1 MSGALGRRGG
11 RGRILLGV
19 VLVVVLALVPAIF
32 STYFTSVVAAQA
44 LVYGLAA
51 VSLTFLAAYG
61 GIVSLAQTGLYG
73 IAGFVLARFSVINGM
88 DPLLAAVV
96 AIAITVVVGLAFG
109 AIVSGSEGIYLLMI
123 TLALGVI
130 TFYFFSQVPTFGGHE
145 GINGVS
151 APGFIGDPV
160 THPTAMYEV
169 LLGVSV
175 VVYIAIRLIARTNFG
190 LAMQGVRDGATRMRA
205 LGYNVR
211 LHRTLA
217 FTLGAVIAAVAGVLG
232 TWNDTRISPGTIQ
245 VSQIIQLMT
254 IAVIG
259 GLYRIEGAWIG
270 ALVFTLLDT
279 YTRGLTARFETW
291 IGIVLLVIL
300 VLSPDGLTGLA
311 QRLVAARRRWR
322 NGDAATPAS
331 DPGSPPG
338 SGPAPGPGLEPG
350 SQPETGSAT
359 VLQPGRAAQ

>member
-1 MSGALGRRGG
+1 
-11 RGRILLGV
+11 V
-19 VLVVVLALVPAIF
+19 VALALVPAIF
-32 STYFTSVVAAQA
+32 STYFTSAVAAQA

-73 IAGFVLARFSVINGM
+73 IAGFVLARFTVSNGM
-88 DPLLAAVV
+88 DPLLAAVLAV
-96 AIAITVVVGLAFG
+96 VITVVVGLAFG
-109 AIVSGSEGIYLLMI
+109 AVVSGSEGIYLLMI

-130 TFYFFSQVPTFGGHE
+130 TFYYFSQTPTFGGHE
-145 GINGVS
+145 GINGVT

-160 THPTAMYEV
+160 THPAVMYEV

-175 VVYIAIRLIARTNFG
+175 IVYVAIRLVGRTNFG
-190 LAMQGVRDGATRMRA
+190 LAMQGVRDGPTRMRA

-217 FTLGAVIAAVAGVLG
+217 FTLGAVIAALAGVLG

-245 VSQIIQLMT
+245 VSQIIVLMT

-270 ALVFTLLDT
+270 ALVYTLLDT
-279 YTRGLTARFETW
+279 YSRGLTARFETW
-291 IGIVLLVIL
+291 IGIILLVIL
-300 VLSPDGLTGLA
+300 ILSPDGLTGLA
-311 QRLVAARRRWR
+311 QRLAALWRRSR
-322 NGDAATPAS
+322 NGDAARPVADAS
-331 DPGSPPG
+331 LPPG
-338 SGPAPGPGLEPG
+338 PGGPGLEPG
-350 SQPETGSAT
+350 PGRTGSTESPT
-359 VLQPGRAAQ
+359 VLEPGGAAQ

>member
-1 MSGALGRRGG
+1 VSGVGIRRV
-11 RGRILLGV
+11 RVVLGV
-19 VLVVVLALVPAIF
+19 VLVVALALVPAIF
-32 STYFTSVVAAQA
+32 STYFTSAVAAQA

-73 IAGFVLARFSVINGM
+73 IAGFVLARFTVVSGM
-88 DPLLAAVV
+88 DPLLAAVL
-96 AIAITVVVGLAFG
+96 AIAISVVVGLVFG
-109 AIVSGSEGIYLLMI
+109 AIVSGSEGIYLLML

-130 TFYFFSQVPTFGGHE
+130 TYYYFSQVPTFGGHE
-145 GINGVS
+145 GINGVT
-151 APGFIGDPV
+151 APGFIGNPV
-160 THPTAMYEV
+160 THPTVMYEV
-169 LLGVSV
+169 RLGVSV
-175 VVYIAIRLIARTNFG
+175 VVYLAIRVIARTNFG
-190 LAMQGVRDGATRMRA
+190 LAMQGVRDGAIRMRA

-217 FTLGAVIAAVAGVLG
+217 FTLGAVIAALAGVLG

-270 ALVFTLLDT
+270 ALVYTLLDT

-311 QRLVAARRRWR
+311 QRLAAPRRRPR
-322 NGDAATPAS
+322 NGDASTPVS
-331 DPGSPPG
+331 DVASPPG
-338 SGPAPGPGLEPG
+338 SGPGPEPGPGLQGGTDAP
-350 SQPETGSAT
+350 P
-359 VLQPGRAAQ
+359 VLKPGRAVQ

>member
-1 MSGALGRRGG
+1 MTAGIPRPVRVGLS
-11 RGRILLGV
+11 V
-19 VLVVVLALVPAIF
+19 TLVIGLALVPAIF
-32 STYFTSVVAAQA
+32 TTYFTSVVAAQA

-73 IAGFVLARFSVINGM
+73 IAGFVMARFIVTSGM
-88 DPLLAAVV
+88 DPILAAIL

-130 TFYFFSQVPTFGGHE
+130 TYYFFSQVGTFGGHE
-145 GINGVS
+145 GINGVR
-151 APGFIGDPV
+151 APGFIGNPV

-169 LLGVSV
+169 LLAVSV
-175 VVYIAIRLIARTNFG
+175 IAYLAIRLIARTNFG
-190 LAMQGVRDGATRMRA
+190 LALQGVRDAPVRMRA

-217 FTLGAVIAAVAGVLG
+217 FAVGAVIAALAGVLG
-232 TWNDTRISPGTIQ
+232 TWNNTRISPGTIQ
-245 VSQIIQLMT
+245 VSQIIELMT

-270 ALVFTLLDT
+270 ALVYTLLDT
-279 YTRGLTARFETW
+279 YTRGLTDRFETW

-300 VLSPDGLTGLA
+300 ILSPDGLTGLA
-311 QRLVAARRRWR
+311 QRLAARL
-322 NGDAATPAS
+322 
-331 DPGSPPG
+331 PGRDRSAPPPPDVVVDEG
-338 SGPAPGPGLEPG
+338 GMEP
-350 SQPETGSAT
+350 PSA
-359 VLQPGRAAQ
+359 LQPGRAAR

>member
-1 MSGALGRRGG
+1 VLG
-11 RGRILLGV
+11 IA
-19 VLVVVLALVPAIF
+19 LVVALALVPAIF
-32 STYFTSVVAAQA
+32 STYFTSAVAAQA

-73 IAGFVLARFSVINGM
+73 IAGFVLARFTVLDGM
-88 DPLLAAVV
+88 DPLLAAVL
-96 AIAITVVVGLAFG
+96 AIAVAVVVGLAFG

-130 TFYFFSQVPTFGGHE
+130 TYYFFAQVTTFGGHE
-145 GINGVS
+145 GINNVT
-151 APGFIGDPV
+151 APGFIGNPV

-190 LAMQGVRDGATRMRA
+190 LTMQGVRDGATRMRA

-232 TWNDTRISPGTIQ
+232 TWNNTRISPGTIQ
-245 VSQIIQLMT
+245 VSEIIQLMT

-270 ALVFTLLDT
+270 ALAYTLLDT
-279 YTRGLTARFETW
+279 YTQGLTARFETW

-300 VLSPDGLTGLA
+300 ILSPDGLTGLA
-311 QRLVAARRRWR
+311 QRLARFRRRSR
-322 NGDAATPAS
+322 DGDTATPVADAA
-331 DPGSPPG
+331 SPPG
-338 SGPAPGPGLEPG
+338 AGPGPQPG
-350 SQPETGSAT
+350 TESPT
-359 VLQPGRAAQ
+359 VLEPGRAAQ